1 MRRSSR
7 TGSIPAREHAG
18 RRLHERSIPQARL
31 VVFDESGHVPMAEGT
46 EKLNR
51 ALDEFAKEV
60 A

>member
-1 MRRSSR
+1 VNTRAADFM
-7 TGSIPAREHAG
+7 
-18 RRLHERSIPQARL
+18 ERSIPQARL
-31 VVFDESGHVPMAEGT
+31 AVFDESGHVPMAEET